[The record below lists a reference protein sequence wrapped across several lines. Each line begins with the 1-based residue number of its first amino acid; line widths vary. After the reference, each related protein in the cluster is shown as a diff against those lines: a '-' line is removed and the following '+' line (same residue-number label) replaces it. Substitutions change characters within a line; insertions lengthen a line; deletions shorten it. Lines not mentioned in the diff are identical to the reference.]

1 MVMRLP
7 IRERRPGET
16 RGESGF
22 TLIEL
27 LIVMTIIAILAA
39 IAVPRYKSNVVA
51 AKEAALK
58 EDLRVMRTA
67 IDSYTVDKD
76 KAPQTLDDLVQ
87 NGYLK
92 QIPVDPITG
101 RSDTWIPVTSDVLSS
116 VDQTDDGGINDV
128 HSGAQ
133 QTAANGTAYNTW

>member
-1 MVMRLP
+1 MRLP